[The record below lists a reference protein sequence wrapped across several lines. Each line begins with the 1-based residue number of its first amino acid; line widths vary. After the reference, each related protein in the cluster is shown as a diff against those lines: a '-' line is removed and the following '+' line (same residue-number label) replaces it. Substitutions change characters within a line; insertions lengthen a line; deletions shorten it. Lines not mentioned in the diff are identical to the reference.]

1 MNYLNFDRIA
11 DDLGKVGQVLK
22 MIQAGQMG
30 GDPGAQLGA
39 EMGQPMDS
47 GQDQIGDGG
56 PLSTGMSMDDVE
68 TEEPGELDQD
78 SDDNPMAKMNPD
90 QAAAEAGM
98 ENEIPPGQ
106 EEGIPGQDGEEG
118 EMGGSGDPIMD
129 TIEQIKSL
137 ISDLELEMG
146 GGEEEG
152 MPDEGMEGELPPE
165 EGMEGSEGTDI
176 DSESVDDE
184 IPLDTK
190 SHNGEESEEEEDSM
204 PPPKKKKKKE

>member
-1 MNYLNFDRIA
+1 
-11 DDLGKVGQVLK
+11 
-22 MIQAGQMG
+22 
-30 GDPGAQLGA
+30 
-39 EMGQPMDS
+39 
-47 GQDQIGDGG
+47 
-56 PLSTGMSMDDVE
+56 MSMDDVE

-106 EEGIPGQDGEEG
+106 EEGIPDQDGEEG